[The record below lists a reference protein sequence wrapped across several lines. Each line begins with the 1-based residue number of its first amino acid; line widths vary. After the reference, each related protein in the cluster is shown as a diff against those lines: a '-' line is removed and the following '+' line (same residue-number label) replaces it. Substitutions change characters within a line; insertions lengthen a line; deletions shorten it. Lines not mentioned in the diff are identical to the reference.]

1 MAWPEAVAS
10 VGSARAPFGS
20 GDGPEK
26 VDRPENLVGVQRTLP
41 KSRERCRSPEK
52 SPVHSAGARLRQGKV
67 AAQANSLS
75 FALISR
81 KSRQAS
87 FLCAGLRKR

>member
-10 VGSARAPFGS
+10 VGSACAPFGS

-52 SPVHSAGARLRQGKV
+52 SPVHSAGARSGKV